1 MVISIVCGGRRVAGL
16 QRFSLSSTSSSA
28 SRCNRRTPSPVPH
41 FAEKDKWFAF
51 SFARNVWRG
60 FSVGLYALWLVL
72 SLYLYEGALHRRGAT
87 HPIGSRRSAKLWR
100 ARSRLYRRQILQVS
114 TRWKAIAEIYKFCML
129 LHRPDLNIS
138 AKFRQAFWRFQ
149 SSKC

>member
-100 ARSRLYRRQILQVS
+100 ARSRLYRRQILQVNM
-114 TRWKAIAEIYKFCML
+114 RLKALAEIYTMHSFAPLSNLKIFVKNC
-129 LHRPDLNIS
+129 
-138 AKFRQAFWRFQ
+138 
-149 SSKC
+149 